1 MSEHDSGL
9 LLPNQLVGS
18 DQPIQGIEQNQTW
31 PDWCAIIRA
40 LAKGRDICREAS
52 RSNIASTSTAI
63 PFCTTIGHLRAD
75 VAVFPRQRI
84 EAQHPDGDT
93 PCPSAACR
101 SRLLLTSAIEV
112 TCNCALISEEL
123 KTPSIG
129 GVILLRPTKSLA
141 LHLQQIGRQRTVILD
156 RAGSADAAILHAAFG
171 E

>member
-18 DQPIQGIEQNQTW
+18 DQPIQGVEQNQTW
-31 PDWCAIIRA
+31 PDWCAVIRA

-52 RSNIASTSTAI
+52 RSNIASTT
-63 PFCTTIGHLRAD
+63 D

-93 PCPSAACR
+93 PRPSAACR
-101 SRLLLTSAIEV
+101 SRLLLAGAIKV
-112 TCNCALISEEL
+112 TCNCALISDGL
-123 KTPSIG
+123 NTSSIG

-141 LHLQQIGRQRTVILD
+141 LHLQQIGRYAHL
-156 RAGSADAAILHAAFG
+156 RASNAQSYSITPAMPTPRSCRDK
-171 E
+171 